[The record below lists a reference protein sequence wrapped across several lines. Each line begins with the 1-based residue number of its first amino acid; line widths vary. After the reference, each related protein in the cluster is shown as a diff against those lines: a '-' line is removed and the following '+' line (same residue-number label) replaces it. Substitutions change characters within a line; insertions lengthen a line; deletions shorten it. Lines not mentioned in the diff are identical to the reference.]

1 MLSGNLIQNGFFSTY
16 KSFLSLRNII
26 SAFSKFSFEIFQ
38 FQNLNY
44 NLEDSDQQFQDRQY
58 VQEFLISSK
67 KEQKQLNLLIVNS
80 RKWTT
85 KYSYCNFNKLVNN
98 LFKLVV
104 ITNIQI
110 IKALKF
116 HENFLWYDEEIL

>member
-1 MLSGNLIQNGFFSTY
+1 MLSESYSEWFFSTY

-58 VQEFLISSK
+58 VHRAFNII
-67 KEQKQLNLLIVNS
+67 QKGT
-80 RKWTT
+80 KTT
-85 KYSYCNFNKLVNN
+85 KFTYCK
-98 LFKLVV
+98 
-104 ITNIQI
+104 
-110 IKALKF
+110 
-116 HENFLWYDEEIL
+116 